1 MAQNS
6 VVQFEF
12 DPWFTLNVNVRFRN
26 WKSRDEHQLSLDLLW
41 FANKVWSKAI
51 FTVRNEVAKVMFLQA
66 SVHGGVCLSA
76 WCDTPPRE
84 QTPPGADTPWEQ
96 TPPIADPLE
105 QTPPRTDTPGA
116 DTPWSR
122 HPIPGADTSPGADTP
137 PEQTPPEQ
145 TPPGADTPL
154 PGADTSPGS
163 RHPHS
168 RHPPEQTPPEHT
180 PQEQT
185 HPQPPEKT
193 PPGSRHPPSAH
204 TPARE
209 MATAVDGTHPTGM
222 HSCFTGVC
230 QSFCPRGWGG
240 FCMMSLP
247 VWLLGPMFLRGGG
260 VCAWSHVPSRWVSVQ
275 GILVRGVSVQG
286 VSVWGV
292 SVRQVS
298 LTETPWDKDPHVQLR
313 AGGTHL
319 TGMLSCLYLILL
331 SESDKYDADVTVST
345 YDKVRPIAFTKCSQD
360 VNVTVTFNG
369 SQVPLRLRHNS
380 NLPFQLVPTVILQ
393 GARIRN
399 PNILL
404 VSTVLNWYCLTLMF
418 LSIPGI
424 FKIGVKKQMK
434 SRGQRLGNRSIK
446 WTPYWINFLHKCSN
460 TIITTK

>member
-1 MAQNS
+1 MKLRRLC
-6 VVQFEF
+6 FY
-12 DPWFTLNVNVRFRN
+12 RR
-26 WKSRDEHQLSLDLLW
+26 LS
-41 FANKVWSKAI
+41 
-51 FTVRNEVAKVMFLQA
+51 T
-66 SVHGGVCLSA
+66 GGVCLSA
-76 WCDTPPRE
+76 WCDTPPVSRHPPE
-84 QTPPGADTPWEQ
+84 QTPPWEQ

-105 QTPPRTDTPGA
+105 QTPPQNRHPRSRHPLEQTPPPWSRHLPWSRHPPRTDTPGA
-116 DTPWSR
+116 DTPWCR
-122 HPIPGADTSPGADTP
+122 H
-137 PEQTPPEQ
+137 
-145 TPPGADTPL
+145 PL

-168 RHPPEQTPPEHT
+168 RHPPQQTPPEHT

-185 HPQPPEKT
+185 HPQPPREDT
-193 PPGSRHPPSAH
+193 PWKQTPPSAH
-204 TPARE
+204 TCSR
-209 MATAVDGTHPTGM
+209 DGHCCGWYASYWNAFLF
-222 HSCFTGVC
+222 HRRLSVILSTGV
-230 QSFCPRGWGG
+230 GGGGG

-247 VWLLGPMFLRGGG
+247 VWLLGPMFLRGGGG

-298 LTETPWDKDPHVQLR
+298 LTETPWDKAPHVQLR
-313 AGGTHL
+313 AGGTHF

-369 SQVPLRLRHNS
+369 SQIPLRLRHNS
-380 NLPFQLVPTVILQ
+380 NLPSQLVPIVILQ
-393 GARIRN
+393 GARIRK

-424 FKIGVKKQMK
+424 FKIGVK
-434 SRGQRLGNRSIK
+434 NK
-446 WTPYWINFLHKCSN
+446 WSLEVNVLATGLSN
-460 TIITTK
+460 EHHIGSTSYTSAPIQ